1 VKEILYRNYQLLITI
16 ISLILYWLF
25 GIIMS
30 YVVMILTGIIVFWGK
45 ITEKIELF
53 NFDLLIYIIYTIYSI
68 IALLVIK
75 IDTASLSVLIFG
87 LTIISSYIINK
98 RIKI

>member
-1 VKEILYRNYQLLITI
+1 
-16 ISLILYWLF
+16 
-25 GIIMS
+25 MS

>member
-1 VKEILYRNYQLLITI
+1 MKEILYRNYQLLITI